1 MKVLMHLTNR
11 CLIILSALT
20 SPIPVP
26 GFGQIEA
33 IRRNQLSLDVG
44 PLEGGLSYA
53 RRLGEG
59 R

>member
-1 MKVLMHLTNR
+1 MHLTNR